1 MRGAGA
7 TAVEDARAPPGSKIH
22 RFELLYTQR
31 MAIRNLTPF
40 DRVLSELEH
49 ALRTSTG
56 GGVRAAARKSPSA
69 LLPKDESLDDAQRQE
84 AARLMRVNHAG
95 EIAAQ
100 ALYQGQAFM
109 ARDAKVREA
118 MAKSSGEEVDHLAW
132 CEQRLQELGGSVSKL
147 DPLWYA
153 GSFAIG
159 ALAGLAGD
167 AQSLGFVG
175 ETERQVVA
183 HLEKHLKKLSAS
195 DARSRAILTQMRDDE
210 ARHGAAAERAG
221 GAPMPAPIRIVTR
234 LMSKVMTGTA
244 YWI

>member
-1 MRGAGA
+1 M
-7 TAVEDARAPPGSKIH
+7 TAR
-22 RFELLYTQR
+22 R
-31 MAIRNLTPF
+31 LTPF

-56 GGVRAAARKSPSA
+56 GGVRAAARPSPA
-69 LLPKDESLDDAQRQE
+69 AALPKDQALDDAARAE

-109 ARDAKVREA
+109 ARDPRVQEA
-118 MAKSSGEEVDHLAW
+118 MAKSSDEETDHLAW
-132 CEQRLQELGGSVSKL
+132 CEQRLQELDGSVSKL

-167 AQSLGFVG
+167 ALSLGFVG
-175 ETERQVVA
+175 ETERQVVE
-183 HLEKHLKKLSAS
+183 HLERHLAKLPEA
-195 DARSRAILTQMRDDE
+195 DTRSRAILSQMRDDE

-221 GAPMPAPIRIVTR
+221 GAPMPLPVRTAMRVISK
-234 LMSKVMTGTA
+234 LMTTTA
-244 YWI
+244 YWV

>member
-1 MRGAGA
+1 MTTR
-7 TAVEDARAPPGSKIH
+7 R
-22 RFELLYTQR
+22 
-31 MAIRNLTPF
+31 LTPF

-56 GGVRAAARKSPSA
+56 GGVRAAARPSPAAS
-69 LLPKDESLDDAQRQE
+69 LPKDEALDDAAREE

-109 ARDAKVREA
+109 ARDPKVRDA
-118 MAKSSGEEVDHLAW
+118 MAKSSDEETDHLAW
-132 CEQRLQELGGSVSKL
+132 CEQRLKELDGSVSKL

-167 AQSLGFVG
+167 SLSLGFVG
-175 ETERQVVA
+175 ETERQVVEHLQG
-183 HLEKHLKKLSAS
+183 HLEKLPEA
-195 DARSRAILTQMRDDE
+195 DARSRAILEQMKADE

-221 GAPMPAPIRIVTR
+221 GAPMPAPVRTVMR
-234 LMSKVMTGTA
+234 LMSKVMTATS

>member
-1 MRGAGA
+1 MTTR
-7 TAVEDARAPPGSKIH
+7 R
-22 RFELLYTQR
+22 
-31 MAIRNLTPF
+31 LTPF

-56 GGVRAAARKSPSA
+56 GGVRAAARPNPAAKLAQAEA
-69 LLPKDESLDDAQRQE
+69 LDEAQRQE

-109 ARDAKVREA
+109 ARDPKVQEA
-118 MAKSSGEEVDHLAW
+118 MAKSSEEEVDHLAW
-132 CEQRLQELGGSVSKL
+132 CEQRIQELGGSVSKL

-159 ALAGLAGD
+159 ALAGIVGD

-175 ETERQVVA
+175 ETERQVVE
-183 HLEKHLKKLSAS
+183 HLEKHLQKLPES
-195 DARSRAILTQMRDDE
+195 DVRSRAILTQMRDDE

-221 GAPMPAPIRIVTR
+221 GAAMPAPVRGIMRI
-234 LMSKVMTGTA
+234 MSKVMTGTA

>member
-1 MRGAGA
+1 M
-7 TAVEDARAPPGSKIH
+7 TAR
-22 RFELLYTQR
+22 R
-31 MAIRNLTPF
+31 LTPF
-40 DRVLSELEH
+40 DRVLAELEH
-49 ALRTSTG
+49 ALRTSVG
-56 GGVRAAARKSPSA
+56 GGVRAAARPSPA
-69 LLPKDESLDDAQRQE
+69 AVLPKDEALDEAQRQE

-109 ARDAKVREA
+109 ARDPRVRDA
-118 MAKSSGEEVDHLAW
+118 MAQSSEEEIDHLAW

-159 ALAGLAGD
+159 AFAGLVGD
-167 AQSLGFVG
+167 KVSLGFVG
-175 ETERQVVA
+175 ETERQVVR
-183 HLEKHLKKLSAS
+183 HLEGHLQRLPEH
-195 DARSRAILTQMRDDE
+195 DARSRAILIQMRDDE

-221 GAPMPAPIRIVTR
+221 GLTLPLPVQAAMR

-244 YWI
+244 YWL

>member
-1 MRGAGA
+1 MTTR
-7 TAVEDARAPPGSKIH
+7 R
-22 RFELLYTQR
+22 
-31 MAIRNLTPF
+31 LTPF

-49 ALRTSTG
+49 ALRTSAG
-56 GGVRAAARKSPSA
+56 GGVRAAARKSPA
-69 LLPKDESLDDAQRQE
+69 AALPKDQSLDDAARQE

-109 ARDAKVREA
+109 ARDPKVREA
-118 MAKSSGEEVDHLAW
+118 MAHSSEEEVDHLAW
-132 CEQRLQELGGSVSKL
+132 CEQRLQELDGSVSKL

-167 AQSLGFVG
+167 ATSLGFVG
-175 ETERQVVA
+175 ETERQVVQHLDR
-183 HLEKHLKKLSAS
+183 HLEKLPTA

-221 GAPMPAPIRIVTR
+221 GAPMPATVRGVMR
-234 LMSKVMTGTA
+234 LMSKVMTATA
-244 YWI
+244 YWL

>member
-1 MRGAGA
+1 MTTR
-7 TAVEDARAPPGSKIH
+7 R
-22 RFELLYTQR
+22 
-31 MAIRNLTPF
+31 LTPF

-49 ALRTSTG
+49 ALRTSAG
-56 GGVRAAARKSPSA
+56 GGVRAAARPSPA
-69 LLPKDESLDDAQRQE
+69 APLPQSESLDEAQRQE

-109 ARDAKVREA
+109 ARDPKVREA
-118 MAKSSGEEVDHLAW
+118 MAKSSDEEVDHLAW
-132 CEQRLQELGGSVSKL
+132 CEQRLKELDGSVSKL

-153 GSFAIG
+153 GCFALG

-167 AQSLGFVG
+167 AVSLGFVG
-175 ETERQVVA
+175 ETERQVVE
-183 HLEKHLKKLSAS
+183 HLQGHLKKMPEA

-210 ARHGAAAERAG
+210 AHHGAAAERAG
-221 GAPMPAPIRIVTR
+221 GEPMPAPVRTAMR
-234 LMSKVMTGTA
+234 LMSKVMTTTA

>member
-1 MRGAGA
+1 MTTR
-7 TAVEDARAPPGSKIH
+7 R
-22 RFELLYTQR
+22 
-31 MAIRNLTPF
+31 LTPF

-49 ALRTSTG
+49 ALRTSAG
-56 GGVRAAARKSPSA
+56 GGVRAAARPNPA
-69 LLPKDESLDDAQRQE
+69 GRLPLDESLDEAQRQE

-109 ARDAKVREA
+109 ARDPRVQSA
-118 MAKSSGEEVDHLAW
+118 MAKSSEEEVDHLAW
-132 CEQRLQELGGSVSKL
+132 CEQRIKELDGSVSKL

-167 AQSLGFVG
+167 SVSLGFVG
-175 ETERQVVA
+175 ETERQVVQ
-183 HLEKHLKKLSAS
+183 HLDGHLKRLPEQ
-195 DARSRAILTQMRDDE
+195 DQRSRAILEQMRDDE

-221 GAPMPAPIRIVTR
+221 GAPMPALVCAFMR
-234 LMSKVMTGTA
+234 LTSKVMTSTA
-244 YWI
+244 YWF

>member
-1 MRGAGA
+1 MTTR
-7 TAVEDARAPPGSKIH
+7 R
-22 RFELLYTQR
+22 
-31 MAIRNLTPF
+31 LTPF
-40 DRVLSELEH
+40 DLVLSELEH

-56 GGVRAAARKSPSA
+56 GGVRAAARPNPAAK
-69 LLPKDESLDDAQRQE
+69 LPQGEALDDAQRQE

-109 ARDAKVREA
+109 ARDPQVREA
-118 MAKSSGEEVDHLAW
+118 MAKSSEEEVDHLAW
-132 CEQRLQELGGSVSKL
+132 CEQRLQELDGSVSKL

-167 AQSLGFVG
+167 AVSLGFVG
-175 ETERQVVA
+175 ETERQVVRHLEG
-183 HLEKHLKKLSAS
+183 HLEKLPEA
-195 DARSRAILTQMRDDE
+195 DTRSRAILTQMRDDE

-221 GAPMPAPIRIVTR
+221 GEAMPAPVRAAMRVI
-234 LMSKVMTGTA
+234 SKVMTTTA
-244 YWI
+244 YWV

>member
-1 MRGAGA
+1 MTTR
-7 TAVEDARAPPGSKIH
+7 H
-22 RFELLYTQR
+22 
-31 MAIRNLTPF
+31 LTPF

-56 GGVRAAARKSPSA
+56 GGVRAAARPSPA
-69 LLPKDESLDDAQRQE
+69 AALPKDEALDDAARAE

-109 ARDAKVREA
+109 ARDPQVREA
-118 MAKSSGEEVDHLAW
+118 MAKSSDEEIDHLAW
-132 CEQRLQELGGSVSKL
+132 CEQRLQELDGSVSKL

-167 AQSLGFVG
+167 DLSLGFVG
-175 ETERQVVA
+175 ETERQVVEHLQG
-183 HLEKHLKKLSAS
+183 HLEKLPQG
-195 DARSRAILTQMRDDE
+195 DARSRAILEQMTADE

-221 GAPMPAPIRIVTR
+221 GEPMPAPVRTVMR
-234 LMSKVMTGTA
+234 LMSKVMTTTA
-244 YWI
+244 YWF

>member
-1 MRGAGA
+1 M
-7 TAVEDARAPPGSKIH
+7 TAR
-22 RFELLYTQR
+22 R
-31 MAIRNLTPF
+31 LTPF
-40 DRVLSELEH
+40 DKILSELEH

-56 GGVRAAARKSPSA
+56 GGVRAAARPSPA
-69 LLPKDESLDDAQRQE
+69 ATLPKDEALDDAARAE

-109 ARDAKVREA
+109 ARDQQVRDA
-118 MAKSSGEEVDHLAW
+118 MAKSSDEETDHLAW
-132 CEQRLQELGGSVSKL
+132 CEQRLQELDGSVSKL

-153 GSFAIG
+153 GSSAIG

-167 AQSLGFVG
+167 ALSLGFVG
-175 ETERQVVA
+175 ETERQVVEHLQG
-183 HLEKHLKKLSAS
+183 HLEKLPEA
-195 DARSRAILTQMRDDE
+195 DTRSRAILEQMKSDE

-221 GAPMPAPIRIVTR
+221 GEPMPLPVRAAMKI
-234 LMSKVMTGTA
+234 MSKVMTTTA

>member
-1 MRGAGA
+1 M
-7 TAVEDARAPPGSKIH
+7 T
-22 RFELLYTQR
+22 
-31 MAIRNLTPF
+31 IRNLTPF

-56 GGVRAAARKSPSA
+56 GGVRAAARKSPAAS
-69 LLPKDESLDDAQRQE
+69 LPKDESLDDSQRRE

-109 ARDAKVREA
+109 ARDPKVRDA
-118 MAKSSGEEVDHLAW
+118 MAKSSDEETDHLAW
-132 CEQRLQELGGSVSKL
+132 CEQRLKELDGSVSKL

-167 AQSLGFVG
+167 AVSLGFVG
-175 ETERQVVA
+175 ETERQVVEHLQG
-183 HLEKHLKKLSAS
+183 HLEKLPEN
-195 DARSRAILTQMRDDE
+195 DARSRAILEQMKSDE

-221 GAPMPAPIRIVTR
+221 GAPMPAPVRGVMR
-234 LMSKVMTGTA
+234 FMSKVMTGTA